1 MKKDRQYNDHKKKT
15 TKGHF
20 GFLARKNIYYLA
32 FQSLFIED
40 YQMDVIPKADC
51 K

>member
-1 MKKDRQYNDHKKKT
+1 MVLENNLYKT
-15 TKGHF
+15 SMFRHF

-40 YQMDVIPKADC
+40 YQVDVIPKAGL
-51 K
+51 